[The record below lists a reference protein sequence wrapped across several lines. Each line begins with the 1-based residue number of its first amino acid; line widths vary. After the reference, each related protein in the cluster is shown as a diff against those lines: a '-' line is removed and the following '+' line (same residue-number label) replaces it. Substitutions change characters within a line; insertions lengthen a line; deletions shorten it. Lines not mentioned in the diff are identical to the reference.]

1 MHPQTAERFTS
12 VMPVLFTL
20 NKQTKFE
27 VSSFIRSKD
36 MAWAKNVEM
45 GQVTLATP
53 TWGQSVITRLI
64 LHMPT
69 RVQNLKSL
77 AVAVAEIFQGV

>member
-20 NKQTKFE
+20 NKQTKFA

-53 TWGQSVITRLI
+53 TWG
-64 LHMPT
+64 
-69 RVQNLKSL
+69 
-77 AVAVAEIFQGV
+77 